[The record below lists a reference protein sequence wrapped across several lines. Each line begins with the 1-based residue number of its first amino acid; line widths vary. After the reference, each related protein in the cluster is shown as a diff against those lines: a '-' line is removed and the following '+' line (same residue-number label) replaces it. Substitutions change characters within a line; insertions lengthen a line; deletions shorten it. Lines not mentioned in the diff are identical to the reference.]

1 MKKILLLTLFT
12 LIGLSMR
19 AQQYSGKLKF
29 ENVVETEVNAMGQK
43 IIYPDFKDAKVS
55 MMKITFPPG
64 ESTGWHK
71 HTIPV
76 FSYIL
81 QGTLT
86 IETEDHQ
93 IMEFK
98 EGSSFA
104 EMVNVYHQGTNKGDK
119 DLIAFVIYLG
129 GDETPLAIPKK

>member
-1 MKKILLLTLFT
+1 MKKILALILICLT
-12 LIGLSMR
+12 GLSMS

-29 ENVVETEVNAMGQK
+29 ENVVETDVNAMGQK
-43 IIYPDFKDAKVS
+43 IVYPDFKDAKVS

-71 HTIPV
+71 HIIPV

-81 QGTLT
+81 KGTLS
-86 IETEDHQ
+86 IETEDHKFL
-93 IMEFK
+93 EFK

-104 EMVNVYHQGTNKGDK
+104 EMINVYHNGSNKGTEDVV
-119 DLIAFVIYLG
+119 AFVIYLG
-129 GDETPLAIPKK
+129 GDDTPLAIPKK

>member
-1 MKKILLLTLFT
+1 MKKILLLTLVGLFT
-12 LIGLSMR
+12 LSMR
-19 AQQYSGKLKF
+19 AQQYSGNLKF
-29 ENVVETEVNAMGQK
+29 ENVVEMEVNALGQK
-43 IIYPDFKDAKVS
+43 IAYPDFKDAKVS

-71 HTIPV
+71 HIIPV

-81 QGTLT
+81 KGTLT
-86 IETEDHQ
+86 IETEDHK

-104 EMVNVYHQGTNKGDK
+104 EMVNVYHNGMNKSK
-119 DLIAFVIYLG
+119 TEVVAFVIYLG
-129 GDETPLAIPKK
+129 GDGTQLAIPKK

>member
-1 MKKILLLTLFT
+1 MKKFLLLTVFT
-12 LIGLSMR
+12 LLGLSMR

-29 ENVVETEVNAMGQK
+29 ENVVETETNAMGQK
-43 IIYPDFKDAKVS
+43 IVYPDFKDAKVS

-71 HTIPV
+71 HIIPV

-81 QGTLT
+81 KGTLS
-86 IETEDHQ
+86 IETEDHKFL
-93 IMEFK
+93 EFT

-104 EMVNVYHQGTNKGDK
+104 EMINVYHNGSNKGTEDVV
-119 DLIAFVIYLG
+119 AFVIYLG
-129 GDETPLAIPKK
+129 GDDTPLAIPKK

>member
-1 MKKILLLTLFT
+1 MKKIVLLTVFT
-12 LIGLSMR
+12 LLGLSMR

-29 ENVVETEVNAMGQK
+29 ENVVETEENAMGQK
-43 IIYPDFKDAKVS
+43 IVYPDFKDAKVS

-71 HTIPV
+71 HIIPV

-81 QGTLT
+81 KGTLS
-86 IETEDHQ
+86 IETEDHKFL
-93 IMEFK
+93 EFK

-104 EMVNVYHQGTNKGDK
+104 EMINVYHNGSNKGKEDVV
-119 DLIAFVIYLG
+119 AFVIYLG
-129 GDETPLAIPKK
+129 GDDTPLAIPKK

>member
-43 IIYPDFKDAKVS
+43 IVYPDFKDAKVS

-81 QGTLT
+81 QGTLS
-86 IETEDHQ
+86 IETEDHKFL
-93 IMEFK
+93 EFK

-104 EMVNVYHQGTNKGDK
+104 EMVNVYHNGSNKGDK

-129 GDETPLAIPKK
+129 GDDAPLSVPKK

>member
-1 MKKILLLTLFT
+1 
-12 LIGLSMR
+12 MR
-19 AQQYSGKLKF
+19 TKQYSGNLKF
-29 ENVVETEVNAMGQK
+29 ENVVETQVNALGQK
-43 IIYPDFKDAKVS
+43 IEYPDFKDAKVS

-71 HTIPV
+71 HIIPV

-86 IETEDHQ
+86 IETEEHK

-104 EMVNVYHQGTNKGDK
+104 EMINVYHNGINRGKSEVV
-119 DLIAFVIYLG
+119 AFVIYLG
-129 GDETPLAIPKK
+129 GDATPLAIPKT

>member
-19 AQQYSGKLKF
+19 AQHSGKLKF

-43 IIYPDFKDAKVS
+43 IVYPDFKDAKVS

-81 QGTLT
+81 QGTLS
-86 IETEDHQ
+86 IETEDHKFL
-93 IMEFK
+93 EFK

-104 EMVNVYHQGTNKGDK
+104 EMVNVYHNGSNKGDK

-129 GDETPLAIPKK
+129 GDDAPLSVPKK

>member
-1 MKKILLLTLFT
+1 MKKILLLILFF
-12 LIGLSMR
+12 LLGLSMK

-29 ENVVETEVNAMGQK
+29 ENVVETEKNAMGQK
-43 IIYPDFKDAKVS
+43 IVYPDFKDAKVS

-71 HTIPV
+71 HIIPV

-129 GDETPLAIPKK
+129 GDDTPLAIPKK